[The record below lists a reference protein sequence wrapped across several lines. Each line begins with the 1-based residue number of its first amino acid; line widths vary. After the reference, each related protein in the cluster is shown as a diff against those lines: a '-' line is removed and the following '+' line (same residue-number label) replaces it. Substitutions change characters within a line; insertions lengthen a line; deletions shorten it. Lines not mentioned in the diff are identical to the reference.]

1 MRIGLVLLI
10 IFSFLLMSCG
20 DGESQSQITDTET
33 ENKKNPITSE
43 AIENFDYSDYALS
56 TKGEQAVAD
65 WEKYQELAI
74 QISYLK
80 KADLSFF
87 NGDKKLLK
95 TFIDEFKA
103 QIPEDLNTNPI
114 ISRAI
119 IIETTLLRLNDNLT
133 LDNIDSDLKLESVK
147 EVVVAFSNLNYQIN
161 KKLSRDIYE
170 QIKAEY

>member
-1 MRIGLVLLI
+1 MRIGLVLLN

-20 DGESQSQITDTET
+20 DGESQSQITDTEN
-33 ENKKNPITSE
+33 ENQKTPITAK

-56 TKGEQAVAD
+56 TNGEEAVAD

-95 TFIDEFKA
+95 KFIDEFKA
-103 QIPEDLNTNPI
+103 QIPEDLQTNPI
-114 ISRAI
+114 ISRTI
-119 IIETTLLRLNDNLT
+119 IIETTLLRLNENLT